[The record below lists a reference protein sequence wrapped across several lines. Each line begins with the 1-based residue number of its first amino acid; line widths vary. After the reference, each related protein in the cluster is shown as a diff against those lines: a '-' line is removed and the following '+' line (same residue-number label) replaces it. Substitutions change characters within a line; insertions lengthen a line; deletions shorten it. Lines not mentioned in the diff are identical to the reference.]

1 MGELVKVNNLGRFL
15 AVRIFLMHTIYTDL
29 TTLGRG
35 TWYQVRIFSQQYL
48 MVSVWPFI
56 DWHNR
61 QVVRGGKK
69 SGFIIFIRTI
79 LSENRWLFL
88 SQLLLFF

>member
-48 MVSVWPFI
+48 MVSV
-56 DWHNR
+56 
-61 QVVRGGKK
+61 
-69 SGFIIFIRTI
+69 
-79 LSENRWLFL
+79 
-88 SQLLLFF
+88 